1 MYLNEIF
8 GALTD
13 PTRLKIIKLL
23 SRQDLVAGE
32 IGEHFDITA
41 PSLSHHLS
49 VLLQAGLICQERQGR
64 WLVYSL
70 KKGILDKVS
79 EQVRLIGQRS
89 KK

>member
-1 MYLNEIF
+1 MYLSEIF

-23 SRQDLVAGE
+23 SRQDLAASE
-32 IGEHFDITA
+32 LGEHFDITA

-49 VLLQAGLICQERQGR
+49 VLLQAGLVRQKRQGR
-64 WLVYSL
+64 WLIYSL
-70 KKGILDKVS
+70 KKGVLDKVA
-79 EQVRLIGQRS
+79 EQVRLIGQKP

>member
-13 PTRLKIIKLL
+13 PTRLKIVKLL
-23 SRQDLVAGE
+23 SRKDLAASE
-32 IGEHFDITA
+32 LGEHFDITA

-64 WLVYSL
+64 WLIYSL
-70 KKGILDKVS
+70 KKGVLDKVA
-79 EQVRLIGQRS
+79 EQVRLIGQKP

>member
-13 PTRLKIIKLL
+13 PTRRKILKLL
-23 SRQDLVAGE
+23 SKKDLTAGQL
-32 IGEHFDITA
+32 GSHFDITA

-49 VLLQAGLICQERQGR
+49 TLLQAGLVSQTRQGR
-64 WLVYSL
+64 WLIYSL
-70 KKGILDKVS
+70 KPNVLEATA
-79 EQVRLIGQRS
+79 EQLKLITQT

>member
-13 PTRLKIIKLL
+13 PTRLKIVKLL
-23 SRQDLVAGE
+23 SRKDLAASE
-32 IGEHFDITA
+32 LGEHFDITA

-49 VLLQAGLICQERQGR
+49 VLLQAGLICQDRQGR
-64 WLVYSL
+64 WLIYSL
-70 KKGILDKVS
+70 KKGVLDKVA
-79 EQVRLIGQRS
+79 EQVRLIGQKS

>member
-13 PTRLKIIKLL
+13 PTRLKIVKLL
-23 SRQDLVAGE
+23 SRKDLAASE
-32 IGEHFDITA
+32 LGEHFDITA

-64 WLVYSL
+64 WLIYSL
-70 KKGILDKVS
+70 KKGVLDKVA
-79 EQVRLIGQRS
+79 EQVRLIGQKS

>member
-23 SRQDLVAGE
+23 SRKDLAASE
-32 IGEHFDITA
+32 LGEHFDITA

-64 WLVYSL
+64 WLIYSL
-70 KKGILDKVS
+70 KKGVLDKVA
-79 EQVRLIGQRS
+79 EQVRLIGQKS